1 MHNKETTLLASQ
13 KLTSQ
18 GHQKYNNGG
27 ISVQKIVYFSCT
39 VEKADFIVSSL
50 SRQNTKA
57 QQNLNTIYSFLEPMN
72 QKPTVKKDGASIFV
86 SSMLQSAQENKEVKP
101 QTRYD
106 NVDPGQIDKL
116 MANIK
121 KGLVR
126 K

>member
-1 MHNKETTLLASQ
+1 MN
-13 KLTSQ
+13 
-18 GHQKYNNGG
+18 
-27 ISVQKIVYFSCT
+27 
-39 VEKADFIVSSL
+39 
-50 SRQNTKA
+50 
-57 QQNLNTIYSFLEPMN
+57 N

-86 SSMLQSAQENKEVKP
+86 SSMLQSAQDNKEVKP

-106 NVDPGQIDKL
+106 NVDPEQIDKL